1 VKEHRGE
8 IRERI
13 ARFLNSEQLGKW
25 ANEVAKAK
33 EVLGQRL
40 DS

>member
-8 IRERI
+8 IHERI